1 MATTDIAIHPRDR
14 EDEKNKKLFVTTS
27 DVMNHMNSVLKKMEG
42 PDDVLAPRFE
52 LQKRLPNG
60 NTIKADERDTAVA
73 DMESKF
79 KQAATEVEDLTDQQ
93 KLEWAQLQR
102 QAGNELYQ
110 QKDYKEAIDAYL
122 TCLVVKS
129 ETTNSKFLEQVF
141 LPVMNNLAQCT
152 LQLSHFNKTVTF
164 CTMALEE
171 SGLPNRPDLIAKL
184 YFRRGKARRLTGEY
198 ASAEQDLEK
207 AKQLLFEGAEAQ
219 QPTRT
224 AEFRAIEKELHLV
237 TRSVGEAQ
245 KIELKQKDAMRRLF
259 DNPSQE
265 EPHVETTPLY
275 AAHRNPN
282 GSLYSDR
289 SKRAYSIL
297 RAKKDTDDDADMPGR
312 RRLSYMEYYL
322 AVVGSIAERLLVM
335 LGDEETIQNEQDKLS
350 KED

>member
-1 MATTDIAIHPRDR
+1 MATTNIDIQPRDG

-79 KQAATEVEDLTDQQ
+79 KQAATEVQDLTDQQ
-93 KLEWAQLQR
+93 KFEWAQLQR

-110 QKDYKEAIDAYL
+110 QKDYKEAIDVYL

-129 ETTNSKFLEQVF
+129 ETTNSQFLERVF
-141 LPVMNNLAQCT
+141 LPVMNNLAACT
-152 LQLSHFNKTVTF
+152 LHLSHFNKTVTF

-207 AKQLLFEGAEAQ
+207 AKVLLLEGAEAQ
-219 QPTRT
+219 QPT
-224 AEFRAIEKELHLV
+224 AEYRAVEKELHLV
-237 TRSVGEAQ
+237 NRSVEEAE
-245 KIELKQKDAMRRLF
+245 KIELKQKAAMRRLF
-259 DNPSQE
+259 DNPSHE
-265 EPHVETTPLY
+265 EPDVETTPMY
-275 AAHRNPN
+275 SAHRNPN
-282 GSLYSDR
+282 SALYSDR
-289 SKRAYSIL
+289 RKRAYSTL
-297 RAKKDTDDDADMPGR
+297 RAKKDSGDDEETTGR
-312 RRLSYMEYYL
+312 RRLSYLEYYL
-322 AVVGSIAERLLVM
+322 AVVGSIAERLLVL

-350 KED
+350 KEE